1 MFSTRR
7 AASDKI
13 LRGKAFNIAKNPR
26 YDGYQRGLA
35 SMVYKI
41 FDKET
46 SGSGIKNEN
55 VSNNELLENLRK
67 EKYNHLL

>member
-1 MFSTRR
+1 M
-7 AASDKI
+7 DIKEV
-13 LRGKAFNIAKNPR
+13 L
-26 YDGYQRGLA
+26 L
-35 SMVYKI
+35 

>member
-1 MFSTRR
+1 
-7 AASDKI
+7 
-13 LRGKAFNIAKNPR
+13 
-26 YDGYQRGLA
+26 
-35 SMVYKI
+35 MVYKI

-46 SGSGIKNEN
+46 SGSGIKNGN